1 MRFQVIG
8 YKYHDFKEVRRD
20 GNVVL
25 AKCTCCSRP
34 RLAVYLQTQ
43 TKRIYF
49 YHGYTQQI
57 AEMEF
62 NLLVKRQNSQSQ
74 D

>member
-1 MRFQVIG
+1 MRFQIIG
-8 YKYHDFKEVRRD
+8 VKYHDFVPIKSQ

-25 AKCTCCSRP
+25 AKCTCCQRP
-34 RLAVYLQTQ
+34 RIAVYLQTQ

-62 NLLVKRQNSQSQ
+62 NSLIKRQNSQSS

>member
-1 MRFQVIG
+1 MKFQVVNVV
-8 YKYHDFKEVRRD
+8 YHNFVPIKQE
-20 GNVVL
+20 GNVVM
-25 AKCTCCSRP
+25 ARCTCCSRP

-62 NLLVKRQNSQSQ
+62 NSLVKRQSLQSQ